1 MNKILMKM
9 PMLAIEVLTVLALS
23 GCGGPPSPSDG
34 RKQVESQIQ
43 AESNG
48 LIRLVSF
55 DKTNGLDRD
64 SGGRKLYEME
74 YTAEIEFLDNCIWNS
89 GGERGWNGSF
99 VAIPRQPG
107 HEGDWRGPFDPQEP
121 SKGERQRVNGK
132 LKFEKTEQGWRLVK

>member
-1 MNKILMKM
+1 MKM

-34 RKQVESQIQ
+34 RKQVETQIQ

-64 SGGRKLYEME
+64 LGGRKLYEME

-99 VAIPRQPG
+99 VAILKQPG
-107 HEGDWRGPFDPQEP
+107 HEGSFRGSFDPLEP
-121 SKGERQRVNGK
+121 SKGEHQRVNGK